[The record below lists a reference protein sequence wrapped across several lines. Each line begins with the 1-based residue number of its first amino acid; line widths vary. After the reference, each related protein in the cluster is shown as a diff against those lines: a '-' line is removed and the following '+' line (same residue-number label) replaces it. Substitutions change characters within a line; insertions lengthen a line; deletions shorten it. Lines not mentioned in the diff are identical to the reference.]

1 MAGNPKRM
9 SQVKQLLRLHK
20 QGKGIK
26 AIARTLE
33 VSKNTVK
40 VYLEKVKHSPLSIDT
55 LLF

>member
-1 MAGNPKRM
+1 M